1 MKENPMG
8 NNDIITA
15 IRAQLGEST
24 LDPESKSDRRAY
36 LDIPAER
43 LESSSRVMLDEFG
56 ARFQIAT
63 AVDTE
68 AGYEVLYHWALD
80 EKDCIITFRILLEH
94 DAPELDSIALM
105 CPAAEWIEREMW
117 ELMGIQFNDHPDMRH
132 LLLADDWPEGNFP
145 MRKNHGATT

>member
-15 IRAQLGEST
+15 IRAQLGESI
-24 LDPESKSDRRAY
+24 LVLESKSGRRAY

-43 LESSSRVMLDEFG
+43 LEQSSRVMLDEFG

-63 AVDTE
+63 AVDTA

-80 EKDCIITFRILLEH
+80 ENDCVITFRILLDH
-94 DAPELDSIALM
+94 DTPELESIALM

-117 ELMGIQFNDHPDMRH
+117 ELMGIQFTGHPDMRH
-132 LLLADDWPEGNFP
+132 LLLADDWPEGNYP
-145 MRKNHGATT
+145 MRKNHGVTS